1 MLEKMVVVG
10 TGHAWGKFYRQTV
23 TDLKMKLL
31 GTVDPAVEDGNA
43 DGGWR
48 VRTVQDIP
56 EDAIAN
62 DVVVMVLTPDH
73 YPVIAELA
81 GRGFKNIL
89 CEKPL
94 VSRASEIE
102 KLEELVKTHEL
113 KLYAID
119 FYLPKTFGLQV
130 ALGLVRQDDPR
141 REWVASS
148 DPEADGQAM
157 LGDIEGV
164 GVQVLEA
171 GDFCLPD
178 IASRPYLANDKEI
191 GGMTLDLITHACG
204 PLHQARLLDEWRVLA
219 TSLSRLSAVT
229 SGHLVPVA
237 DTSTEVE
244 MYVTALLE
252 ANGVPVHLV
261 FGKVPIAKGGL
272 WAIEIRGKKGMFF
285 SGLRTGQPAVLVGND
300 GKVVTFS
307 LNMTTYEFVVREAL
321 LYFSGSLPG
330 FDGNYRAFLTSIEV
344 GRAILAKYGEW

>member
-1 MLEKMVVVG
+1 MLEKMIVVG
-10 TGHAWGKFYRQTV
+10 AGHAWRKFYRQTV
-23 TDLKMKLL
+23 TNLEIELL

-43 DGGWR
+43 DGGWH
-48 VRTVQDIP
+48 VRTVQVIP
-56 EDAIAN
+56 QDAIAN

-119 FYLPKTFGLQV
+119 FYLPKMFGLQV
-130 ALGLVRQDDPR
+130 ALGLVKRGDLR
-141 REWVASS
+141 RGWVAVSN
-148 DPEADGQAM
+148 PEADGQAM
-157 LGDIEGV
+157 LGEIEGV

-191 GGMTLDLITHACG
+191 GGMVLDLITHACG
-204 PLHQARLLDEWRVLA
+204 PLHQARLLENWQVLNA
-219 TSLSRLSAVT
+219 SLARLSTVT

-261 FGKVPIAKGGL
+261 FGKVPIATGGL
-272 WAIEIRGKKGMFF
+272 WALEIRGKKGMFF
-285 SGLRTGQPAVLVGND
+285 TGLRTGQPAVLVGND
-300 GKVVTFS
+300 GKVVTF
-307 LNMTTYEFVVREAL
+307 LLKMTTYEFVVREAL
-321 LYFSGSLPG
+321 LYFNGLLPG
-330 FDGNYRAFLTSIEV
+330 FDGNYGAFLTSIKV
-344 GRAILAKYGEW
+344 GQAILAKYGER